1 MLYFF
6 HLLPIASLYSYYFP
20 RNQVLLTSTNRLDKT
35 DQNRFYS
42 RMYAYRCSTQL
53 VAATLNNNLNA
64 LLKQHF
70 NEWQTLPLCHTLSRS
85 CFTKMAISFKKFLV
99 TDLLYPS
106 LTQRKLKV
114 KRYTVYNKRYTVT
127 KTKYDIT
134 FPVFTARRCLP

>member
-6 HLLPIASLYSYYFP
+6 HLLPIASLYSYHFP

-53 VAATLNNNLNA
+53 VAAPLNNNLNA

-70 NEWQTLPLCHTLSRS
+70 NEWQTLPLCHTLSRN
-85 CFTKMAISFKKFLV
+85 CFTKIAVSFKSI
-99 TDLLYPS
+99 PH
-106 LTQRKLKV
+106 Q
-114 KRYTVYNKRYTVT
+114 NKIIISKIYCMYQKKYCFYCPAST

-134 FPVFTARRCLP
+134 FPVLTARRCLP